1 MRGDPTTG
9 PCLDHRRIKPFQLS
23 GVAPRDAS
31 LPLADVPGKLSTVSA
46 VASEESAPAELRG
59 SVGAFL
65 VQRTDAMS
73 KLKQYFSLSG
83 EIFLE

>member
-1 MRGDPTTG
+1 
-9 PCLDHRRIKPFQLS
+9 
-23 GVAPRDAS
+23 
-31 LPLADVPGKLSTVSA
+31 LADVPGKLSTVSA